1 MEQSQEVDS
10 PPEGGFPLDG
20 KKDDPGGGKE
30 NSPERSTDQVEETP
44 GGKASAGSSIPS
56 STHFRRKLLPRYSVL
71 RVANSEESGLQGGE
85 GNDADSGFILMRRSS
100 EERSRGQQTI
110 HFRGLSTRLT
120 VSPTSDR
127 RHCPGSPTHGRT
139 KYGPGGAFG
148 KGDGKIKSALTPV
161 VTRRTVP
168 TVSASWIQTNG
179 LDIHGTWSSRNSGEE
194 SGEGVRSS
202 AKGATPPP
210 KSPRDTMDII
220 LKPPMRRVP
229 RYSSNIYHTFSA
241 PVEESPMAPLMRSES
256 NPSSPTSQ
264 RESPSPFHPFLSSET
279 PSSATPL
286 STPRHLLP
294 SLFSL
299 CSRGIHL
306 THSVTPEEVSTAN
319 RDNVMHMTI
328 STMGRHTPSLH
339 VVRAEAEPVEGSAE
353 VKCAEVEVKPE
364 VKCEVKPEGKCE
376 AKEDMKEEE
385 KPEVKPEKEEVKED
399 MNATGKEEEDEMCS
413 TLIDTG
419 DEAHTR
425 EPSVSSHD
433 YLFEDLDL
441 SSLPEQSD
449 EVIPS
454 IRSGDEAEYA
464 EMGER
469 FDDLMRG
476 ERAEREEIGE
486 EVEGDAVSSDEYF
499 LDGEYLGIEKE
510 KPVEEEKSEEKS
522 EEKPDVKPEEV
533 KSEEK
538 PEEVNSE
545 EKPDVK
551 PEEVKSEEKPEV
563 KTEEESAEEKE
574 PGEVVIKEEA
584 KPEEEEPEK
593 EQPAEEKSEDKPDV
607 PAAEPVEEN
616 PEAKP
621 AEEEKE
627 ESPGQPWHAIAGD
640 VISMTIADLIPV
652 ADTSL
657 RDLFPP
663 PPSPPPILPRSS
675 PCPPEQPEQTPEQPT
690 APEHPETPEPPPH
703 PDTADKPEHPEHP
716 ESPNQP
722 PRPDR
727 TAEEEAKRTQ
737 LRAQA
742 LAVRPRLASHP

>member
-100 EERSRGQQTI
+100 EERGRGQQTI

-139 KYGPGGAFG
+139 KYGSGGAFG

-179 LDIHGTWSSRNSGEE
+179 RDIHGTWSSRNPGEE

-220 LKPPMRRVP
+220 LKPPLRRVP

-241 PVEESPMAPLMRSES
+241 PIEESPMALLMRSES
-256 NPSSPTSQ
+256 NSSSPTSQ
-264 RESPSPFHPFLSSET
+264 RESPSPFHPFLSSEM
-279 PSSATPL
+279 PSSSTPL

-339 VVRAEAEPVEGSAE
+339 VVRAETGAEPVEGSGEVKSAE
-353 VKCAEVEVKPE
+353 VKSAEVN
-364 VKCEVKPEGKCE
+364 
-376 AKEDMKEEE
+376 EE
-385 KPEVKPEKEEVKED
+385 KPEVKPEEKPEEKVKEEVNDD
-399 MNATGKEEEDEMCS
+399 MKEEEDEMCS

-510 KPVEEEKSEEKS
+510 KPEEKTAEEKG
-522 EEKPDVKPEEV
+522 EEKTEEPEEV
-533 KSEEK
+533 KH
-538 PEEVNSE
+538 
-545 EKPDVK
+545 
-551 PEEVKSEEKPEV
+551 
-563 KTEEESAEEKE
+563 EEESAEEE
-574 PGEVVIKEEA
+574 
-584 KPEEEEPEK
+584 KPEEEAKVEEKPGEEKSEEEKVEEKSEEEAKVEEKTEEEKAEEKEPEK
-593 EQPAEEKSEDKPDV
+593 EPEASEEKPVEEKGEDKPDV
-607 PAAEPVEEN
+607 PVEE
-616 PEAKP
+616 PAEEKP
-621 AEEEKE
+621 MEEEKE
-627 ESPGQPWHAIAGD
+627 PTGQPWHAIAGD
-640 VISMTIADLIPV
+640 VISMAVADLIPV

-663 PPSPPPILPRSS
+663 PPSPPPILPRPSKQ
-675 PCPPEQPEQTPEQPT
+675 PEQPEQPEQ
-690 APEHPETPEPPPH
+690 PPH
-703 PDTADKPEHPEHP
+703 PDTPDKPKTSEQPQTP
-716 ESPNQP
+716 KQP

-742 LAVRPRLASHP
+742 LAVPNHIATHP